1 LSLPEYWV
9 IIDRLDNEHNE
20 EVLMDRSV
28 VLAVGD
34 TCKLGSGKDHIT
46 YAGMISDKAYSI
58 VQRKRKFGPYM
69 GWGFA
74 WNLFY
79 PREQT
84 RITIDDVG
92 IQVENVTPQE
102 IRLRI

>member
-1 LSLPEYWV
+1 
-9 IIDRLDNEHNE
+9 
-20 EVLMDRSV
+20 MDRSV
-28 VLAVGD
+28 VLAVGESY
-34 TCKLGSGKDHIT
+34 KLRSGKDHIT
-46 YAGMISDKAYSI
+46 YAGMVSDKTYSI

-84 RITIDDVG
+84 RITVDEVNME
-92 IQVENVTPQE
+92 VESVTPQE